1 MTHAQ
6 AIEKIAEELLKD
18 IEFEKQRVQKLGNSG
33 VLNPG
38 IVANA
43 VILPHMIESIILR
56 HTPSPG
62 HEVSG
67 PIVLDEV
74 KRISPLLNK
83 IEVLSKELHAKILTG
98 KMGESYQA
106 LLEAMMSPGPRPLVP
121 YKKQKSFASKIATFF
136 GFGK

>member
-6 AIEKIAEELLKD
+6 AIENIAEELLKD
-18 IEFEKQRVQKLGNSG
+18 IEFEKQRVEKLGNSG

-43 VILPHMIESIILR
+43 VILPHIIESVILR

-62 HEVSG
+62 HDVSG
-67 PIVLDEV
+67 PITLEEV
-74 KRISPLLNK
+74 RQLSFLINK
-83 IEVLSKELHAKILTG
+83 IESLSNELHAKILSS

-106 LLEAMMSPGPRPLVP
+106 LLSAMMNPGPRPLVP
-121 YKKQKSFASKIATFF
+121 YKQKKSFMSRIAAFF

>member
-1 MTHAQ
+1 MTHAE
-6 AIEKIAEELLKD
+6 AIKVIAQELLKD
-18 IEFEKQRVQKLGNSG
+18 VESEKQRVQKLGNSG

-43 VILPHMIESIILR
+43 VILPHIIESIILR
-56 HTPSPG
+56 HSPSPG

-74 KRISPLLNK
+74 KQISPVLNK

-121 YKKQKSFASKIATFF
+121 YRRQKSFASKIAAFF